1 MMEKIQIVTPVYN
14 EEKIYTT
21 IENFFKE
28 YSNNKFEISF
38 IISEDGSTDNSINII
53 NELKK
58 IYDIKLL
65 SSPERKNYTDA
76 VLIGLREANSNIIS
90 FVDSDGQYDPKDL
103 KRLYDNLEP
112 GKIVVG
118 YRYPRVD
125 NIFRLFISGSFKRLY
140 QFLLKIELK
149 DPSCGY
155 FMAYKED
162 IESII
167 NTDAVGLIKEGFWWE
182 FYAWCIKRNL
192 EIVEIPIKH
201 FNRKYDNTVVFK
213 LKKIPGIA
221 YRNIVGLFK
230 LKNLLKKLLRLNFS
244 LK

>member
-14 EEKIYTT
+14 EEKNIYTT

-230 LKNLLKKLLRLNFS
+230 LRNLLKKTS
-244 LK
+244 